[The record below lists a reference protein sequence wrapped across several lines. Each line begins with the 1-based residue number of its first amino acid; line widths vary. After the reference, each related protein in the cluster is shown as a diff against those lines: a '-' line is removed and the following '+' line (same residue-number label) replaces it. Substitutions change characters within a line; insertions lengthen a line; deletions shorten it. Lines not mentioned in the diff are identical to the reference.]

1 MPTETLI
8 TISLAI
14 AGLSLLVAIYAVL
27 SARKA
32 RKQILIFRGTA
43 SEEDVLAAG
52 IAQAERVD
60 DLLEKVTRL
69 GQSVV
74 VAQRDVAASLRHLAV
89 VRYNGTGDMGGQ
101 FSFSL
106 AILDDAANGIVI
118 TSIQGHNIGRI
129 YSKTITGGK
138 SETVLSPEET
148 QAIDNARPKE
158 K

>member
-1 MPTETLI
+1 MV
-8 TISLAI
+8 SI
-14 AGLSLLVAIYAVL
+14 ALSVASLSLLVAIFAVL

-32 RKQILIFRGTA
+32 RKQIVIFRGTA

-52 IAQAERVD
+52 IMQAERVD
-60 DLLEKVTRL
+60 ELAEKVARL

-89 VRYNGTGDMGGQ
+89 VRYNATGDMGGQ

-118 TSIQGHNIGRI
+118 TSIQGHNSGRI
-129 YSKTITGGK
+129 YSKTVFNGK
-138 SETVLSPEET
+138 SETALSPEET
-148 QAIDNARPKE
+148 QAIANARPKE
-158 K
+158 

>member
-1 MPTETLI
+1 MV
-8 TISLAI
+8 SLALSV
-14 AGLSLLVAIYAVL
+14 ASLSLLVAIFAVL

-32 RKQILIFRGTA
+32 RKQIVIFRGTA

-52 IAQAERVD
+52 IMQAERVD
-60 DLLEKVTRL
+60 ELAEKVARL

-89 VRYNGTGDMGGQ
+89 VRYNATGDMGGQ

-118 TSIQGHNIGRI
+118 TSIQGHNSGRV
-129 YSKTITGGK
+129 YSKTVFNGK
-138 SETVLSPEET
+138 SETALSPEET
-148 QAIDNARPKE
+148 QAIANARPKE
-158 K
+158 

>member
-1 MPTETLI
+1 MPNETMV
-8 TISLAI
+8 SLALSV
-14 AGLSLLVAIYAVL
+14 ASLSLLVAIFAVL

-32 RKQILIFRGTA
+32 RKQIVIFRGTA

-52 IAQAERVD
+52 IMQAERVD
-60 DLLEKVTRL
+60 ELAEKVARL

-89 VRYNGTGDMGGQ
+89 VRYNATGDMGGQ

-118 TSIQGHNIGRI
+118 TSIQGHNSGRI
-129 YSKTITGGK
+129 YSKTVFNGK
-138 SETVLSPEET
+138 SETALSPEET
-148 QAIDNARPKE
+148 QAIANARPKE
-158 K
+158 

>member
-1 MPTETLI
+1 MPNETLV
-8 TISLAI
+8 TVSLAI
-14 AGLSLLVAIYAVL
+14 AGLSLLVAILAL
-27 SARKA
+27 LAARKA
-32 RKQILIFRGTA
+32 RKQIVIFRGSA

-60 DLLEKVTRL
+60 ELAEKVARL

-89 VRYNGTGDMGGQ
+89 VKYNATGDMGGQ

-118 TSIQGHNIGRI
+118 TSIQGHNMGRI
-129 YSKTITGGK
+129 YSKTISAGK

-148 QAIDNARPKE
+148 QAIANARPKE